1 MRSFASMHPLVLF
14 IYYVFV
20 MTLTMFLMHP
30 VILILSL
37 IGSLIFFSL
46 LVSNK
51 QFMGDL
57 GFYLLV
63 FLLIAVTNPLFVH
76 KGESILFFL
85 NDNPVTK
92 EALIYGLFIGMM
104 LLAIIYWSKSYSY
117 LMTSDK
123 FIYLFGKAIPKL
135 SLIISMALRFIP
147 QFKLQMKRVN
157 QAQKTL
163 GFYTSQSIFDRI
175 MSGVRTFN
183 SLLTW
188 SLENSIIQADSMK
201 ARGYGLKG
209 RTNFALFRF
218 TGRDFS
224 ILTIM
229 VLFFV
234 YLLFLS
240 MKGEFKFAFYPLVG
254 ELDFSLAALFNY
266 FIVFSLMILPSLIE
280 VKENLQWRYYVS
292 KI

>member
-14 IYYVFV
+14 LYYVFV

-46 LVSNK
+46 LVPNK
-51 QFMGDL
+51 EFLRDF
-57 GFYLLV
+57 GFYILV
-63 FLLIAVTNPLFVH
+63 FFLIAVTNPLFVH
-76 KGESILFFL
+76 KGETILFFL

-92 EALIYGLFIGMM
+92 EAFMYGFFIALM
-104 LLAIIYWSKSYSY
+104 LVAVIYWSKSYSY

-147 QFKLQMKRVN
+147 QFKLQIKRVN

-163 GFYTSQSIFDRI
+163 GFYTSDSLFDRV

-218 TGRDFS
+218 TNRDFGLLIVMS
-224 ILTIM
+224 
-229 VLFFV
+229 
-234 YLLFLS
+234 LLFIYILFLNVQ
-240 MKGEFKFAFYPLVG
+240 GEFTFTFYPLISQL
-254 ELDFSLAALFNY
+254 EFSFKTVINYLFI
-266 FIVFSLMILPSLIE
+266 FLLIILPSLIE
-280 VKENLQWRYYVS
+280 VKENLQWRYFVS